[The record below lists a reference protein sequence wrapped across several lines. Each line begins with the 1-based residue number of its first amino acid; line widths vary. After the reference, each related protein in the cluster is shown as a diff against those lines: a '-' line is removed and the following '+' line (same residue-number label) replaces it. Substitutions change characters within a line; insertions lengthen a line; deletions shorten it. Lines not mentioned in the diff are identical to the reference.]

1 MPRHS
6 LKSNKMIQS
15 LLSSGR
21 RFSSRHL
28 NLYLDREIPPPGQ
41 YSVAYLVPGKRGKA
55 VERNRIKRWLREDFN
70 FFQKQLKIPGLFAVK
85 FKGNINE
92 VDHPQLKG
100 ELEELFESINND

>member
-1 MPRHS
+1 MTRHS

-21 RFSSRHL
+21 RFSSRNL
-28 NLYLDREIPPPGQ
+28 NLYLDRETLPRDQ
-41 YSVAYLVPGKRGKA
+41 YSVACLVSGKRGKA

-70 FFQKQLKIPGLFAVK
+70 FFQKRLKIPGLFAVK
-85 FKGNINE
+85 FNGNINE
-92 VDHPQLKG
+92 VDHPQLKS